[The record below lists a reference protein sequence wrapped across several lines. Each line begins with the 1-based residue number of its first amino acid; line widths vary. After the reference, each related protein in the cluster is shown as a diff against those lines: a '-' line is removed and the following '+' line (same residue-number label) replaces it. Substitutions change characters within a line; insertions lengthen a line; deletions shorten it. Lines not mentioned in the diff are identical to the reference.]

1 MEPEGRSQRHHHPDS
16 GLAVFRNYPGS
27 KGMIEPKEAYTIWQ
41 KLTAAFIIADLA
53 IGAVILAKIAAKK
66 KDQPTS
72 KGR

>member
-1 MEPEGRSQRHHHPDS
+1 
-16 GLAVFRNYPGS
+16 
-27 KGMIEPKEAYTIWQ
+27 MIEPKEAYTIWQ